1 MLEIRNLNKKF
12 GKFQALNN
20 MSMMIDEGEL
30 FGFVGP
36 NGAGKT
42 TTMRIVA
49 GLLAADSGEVLLDGE
64 NVLFDNRRLKGK
76 IGYMPDFFGVYDNLK
91 AIEYMEFF
99 ASIYGIVGR
108 EARSLSLELMELVN
122 LAGKE
127 DCYVDTLS
135 RGMKQRL
142 CLARSLVHNPELLIL
157 DEPAS
162 GLDPRA
168 RFEMKEILRNLRE
181 MGKTILISSHILPE
195 LAEMCSQIA
204 IVERGRLVVQ
214 GSVDE
219 ITCRVNDSQPVLIKV
234 LENQENALQLIRENP
249 HVQSVSYTEEHISV
263 ILRGGE
269 REQAE
274 LLKYLFERQI
284 PVCDF
289 HQADG
294 NLESI
299 FMEIT
304 GRHAQQE
311 GIMQLMPNQAAM
323 GQQGQ
328 MMPPQA
334 GGQIP
339 PQQGQMMPP
348 PQAGRQMPPQQAA
361 GQNMQAANMGAGKK
375 EEKA

>member
-1 MLEIRNLNKKF
+1 MLEIKNLNKKF

-20 MSMMIDEGEL
+20 MSMTIEKGEL

-49 GLLAADSGEVLLDGE
+49 GLLSADSGEVLLDGE
-64 NVLFDNRRLKGK
+64 NLLSDSRKLKGK

-99 ASIYGIVGR
+99 ASIYGINGK
-108 EARSLSLELMELVN
+108 AAKSLSYELMELVN
-122 LAGKE
+122 LSGKE

-204 IVERGRLVVQ
+204 IVERGHLVVQ
-214 GSVDE
+214 GSVDD
-219 ITCRVNDSQPVLIKV
+219 ITLRLNASQPIVIKI
-234 LENQENALQLIRENP
+234 LEDRENALQIIKENP
-249 HVQSVSYTEEHISV
+249 LVQSVSYTEEHISV
-263 ILRGGE
+263 ILQGKE
-269 REQAE
+269 EEQAQFLRY
-274 LLKYLFERQI
+274 LLEHQI

-304 GRHAQQE
+304 GKAVKTEEAKPIIEE
-311 GIMQLMPNQAAM
+311 G
-323 GQQGQ
+323 
-328 MMPPQA
+328 
-334 GGQIP
+334 
-339 PQQGQMMPP
+339 
-348 PQAGRQMPPQQAA
+348 
-361 GQNMQAANMGAGKK
+361 KV
-375 EEKA
+375 